1 MLQAKET
8 ACVKTPESV
17 CGGEGLWVWATKGTG
32 MARMRGGWLEM
43 KLPRKV
49 SQIQTHGVLTS
60 FPSSLR
66 TVGSY
71 WRALPREMTCF
82 KTAEL
87 TKLSPRRLKFC
98 SCFTCRSLAWEG
110 HLSLI
115 KGHHGQVV
123 PKASLVSQ
131 RFVTRNSRGFFEK
144 GGFNCNLA
152 SATGSCPQEI
162 RPKQTDG
169 QGSQTH
175 VWKEPR

>member
-1 MLQAKET
+1 
-8 ACVKTPESV
+8 
-17 CGGEGLWVWATKGTG
+17 
-32 MARMRGGWLEM
+32 MARLRGGWLEM
-43 KLPRKV
+43 KLQRKA
-49 SQIQTHGVLTS
+49 SQIQTHGVLIS
-60 FPSSLR
+60 FLSSLR

-71 WRALPREMTCF
+71 WRALPREMMCF

-87 TKLSPRRLKFC
+87 TKSPAGC
-98 SCFTCRSLAWEG
+98 SSVAASHGSECRSLACEG

-144 GGFNCNLA
+144 GGFNCNLG
-152 SATGSCPQEI
+152 SATGSCLQEI
-162 RPKQTDG
+162 QPTQTDG

-175 VWKEPR
+175 VWKEPRWFCRQDLFPSTLGRVVDKLYFQ